1 MEMFKCY
8 ARDGWLPLAL
18 GSEGNE
24 EESLFQKQRTDVP
37 HIKELSVIPGTR
49 ANGTLTYKQ

>member
-1 MEMFKCY
+1 MFKCY